1 MHEHES
7 VKVFRAGIVTVST
20 SRFRK
25 YGHVDGVQNIPDD
38 DTSGKLI
45 ADRMGENAV
54 YYRLVPDD
62 VHEIRKAVLDFDG
75 DVLVITGGTGL
86 NPSDVTVEAL
96 ECIFDKKIEGFGEIF
111 RAESYRE
118 IGYNAILS
126 RATAGIVNGKVVFC
140 LPGSEKAVRLGM
152 DIIEKTV
159 KHVLSHAKGE
169 R

>member
-7 VKVFRAGIVTVST
+7 VEEFRAGIITVST

-25 YGHVDGVQNIPDD
+25 YGYVEGIQNIPDD
-38 DTSGKLI
+38 DRSGKLI
-45 ADRMGENAV
+45 ASRMGERAA
-54 YYRLVPDD
+54 YYKLIPDD

-86 NPSDVTVEAL
+86 TPSDVTVEAL

-118 IGYNAILS
+118 IGFNAILS
-126 RATAGIVNGKVVFC
+126 RATAGIVNGRVIFC
-140 LPGSEKAVRLGM
+140 LPGSVKAVRLGM

-159 KHVLSHAKGE
+159 RHILSHAKGE